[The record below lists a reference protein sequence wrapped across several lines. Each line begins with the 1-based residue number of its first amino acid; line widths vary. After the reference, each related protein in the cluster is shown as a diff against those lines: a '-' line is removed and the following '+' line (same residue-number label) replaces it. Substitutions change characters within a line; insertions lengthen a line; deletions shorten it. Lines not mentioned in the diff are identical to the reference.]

1 MDQEMM
7 CGTNHLCELKNRAL
21 DLQFR
26 RVSHSDVMSFAVA
39 SFFTCDVFAVGSVY
53 AYTCL
58 FDVLGASTR
67 TTFSATTK
75 PCDRVPPSAHQAQR
89 RLHWACPVGLCD
101 ACCAG
106 WVGGVFAQVCTF
118 DMVSYDWLLCL
129 VVGDCNNTW
138 V

>member
-1 MDQEMM
+1 M
-7 CGTNHLCELKNRAL
+7 
-21 DLQFR
+21 QFR

-106 WVGGVFAQVCTF
+106 WVGGVSCTEVHF
-118 DMVSYDWLLCL
+118 LGRRLLAFPG
-129 VVGDCNNTW
+129 VGFYKSA